1 MIKTLINSDGVV
13 DMLDNRQSE
22 ATSPPRSPAG
32 SQCPLSA
39 ALCLALTAPYF
50 STTGVHPL
58 LQGYRAAVWHVHS
71 FYLLPVS
78 SPFIT
83 LTVAAI
89 QPAGGGG
96 AGGGRGCRSLKLK

>member
-1 MIKTLINSDGVV
+1 MIKTLINSDGAV
-13 DMLDNRQSE
+13 DMLGNRRSE
-22 ATSPPRSPAG
+22 ATSPPHSQAG
-32 SQCPLSA
+32 SRCPLAA

-58 LQGYRAAVWHVHS
+58 LQGYRAEVWHVHS

-83 LTVAAI
+83 LIVAAI
-89 QPAGGGG
+89 QPAGGG
-96 AGGGRGCRSLKLK
+96 AGGGRGCCSIKLE